1 MFFHAWEALAVNT
14 LSPGLQL
21 LSSLLYVI
29 DMSAFTDLEPDT
41 DTNKQL
47 KATDNNFRRD
57 SRNCGGL
64 FFSQI
69 AALYPGKGYM
79 GLAAWILFWHASI
92 VDKSVNWS

>member
-14 LSPGLQL
+14 LSPGLKL

-47 KATDNNFRRD
+47 KASDNNFRRD
-57 SRNCGGL
+57 SRNCRGL
-64 FFSQI
+64 FYPKLQ
-69 AALYPGKGYM
+69 LYI
-79 GLAAWILFWHASI
+79 LERVAWVWWFGFCSGI
-92 VDKSVNWS
+92 